1 MLLTIL
7 KYYLNIFKNLY
18 TIILGAPHNLQVIS
32 KSSDTEM
39 ATFLAENS
47 KKIDDKNLNLE
58 VTIRLAVCFKKET
71 VLEFLAK
78 KGENENEVSMGDTV
92 LHFGYTVL
100 HIAAMGGYTETA
112 RFLIEKGAKIDS
124 KTLYDETPLYMAAKR
139 GYTETAN
146 FLIEKG

>member
-47 KKIDDKNLNLE
+47 KKIDAKNVNLE

-92 LHFGYTVL
+92 LHFGYTVHCGPDL
-100 HIAAMGGYTETA
+100 WES
-112 RFLIEKGAKIDS
+112 FF
-124 KTLYDETPLYMAAKR
+124 
-139 GYTETAN
+139 N
-146 FLIEKG
+146 FLRLLHLEIGKLLGFDIVVLK